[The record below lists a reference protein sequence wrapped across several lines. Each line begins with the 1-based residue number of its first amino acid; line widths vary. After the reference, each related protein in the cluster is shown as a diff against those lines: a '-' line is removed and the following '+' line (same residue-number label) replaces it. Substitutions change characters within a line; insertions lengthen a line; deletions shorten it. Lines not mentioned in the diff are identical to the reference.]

1 MLRPLIAKVFGQPYT
16 AFKERRSSK
25 RESGMSDT
33 STLVSPTYGPGTVVL
48 GEFPRRGSWADAEEI
63 ELDSEDRRFSASR
76 QPDRHNKEK
85 QGLAP
90 GNSSTS

>member
-33 STLVSPTYGPGTVVL
+33 STLVSPTYGPGTIL
-48 GEFPRRGSWADAEEI
+48 PKDFPHRGSWADAEEI
-63 ELDSEDRRFSASR
+63 ELDSEGRRFSASR
-76 QPDRHNKEK
+76 QPDWHNREK
-85 QGLAP
+85 QGPAP
-90 GNSSTS
+90 GNGSTR